1 MSKTS
6 KAIIFAASVI
16 LIIGLTIFY
25 MIYSSSTRAVPDGV
39 IGNTAGNLNNDG
51 LFCESDGMVYFSNPY
66 DDGALYSM
74 KPDGSDLKKLS
85 DLGAKWINAGGNY
98 IFFYGTHSKTQ
109 TGLGSVITKPAM
121 YRVKK
126 EDGGSLTALTKDV
139 SQDMI
144 LYGNKIYYQHYTE
157 KNGTTFAVVDLKS
170 KESTELLDFMINP
183 SNLYQGQI
191 YYNGMYDDH
200 FLYSYDIVTGA
211 VNTIWEGDI
220 WNPIYDGNY
229 VYYMDVL
236 NNYRLCRYSIPN
248 NTIEILTED
257 RVDFF
262 NLYGDYIYYQKN
274 SKKEPA
280 LKRMRADGSEEEIV
294 ASGNYS
300 NVNITS
306 TYTYFTAFGTD
317 YPLYFTPTFGA
328 INVTEFT
335 KARDAIVL
343 K

>member
-6 KAIIFAASVI
+6 KTIIFVAAVI
-16 LIIGLTIFY
+16 LLVGGLITY
-25 MIYSSSTRAVPDGV
+25 LVYSSKAKQVPDGV

-74 KPDGSDLKKLS
+74 KPNGTELKKISDLS
-85 DLGAKWINAGGNY
+85 AKFINVGGNY
-98 IFFYGTHSKTQ
+98 IFFYGTHSKRQ
-109 TGLGSVITKPAM
+109 TGIGSVVTKPAM

-126 EDGGSLTALTKDV
+126 EDGSALTALTKDV
-139 SQDMI
+139 SQDMV

-157 KNGTTFAVVDLKS
+157 RTGTTFAVVDLKS
-170 KESTELLDFMINP
+170 KKSTELLDYMINP
-183 SNLYQGQI
+183 SCLYQGRI

-200 FLYSYDIVTGA
+200 FLYCYDTVTNA
-211 VNTIWEGDI
+211 VTPIWEGDI

-236 NNYRLCRYSIPN
+236 NNYRLCRYSITN
-248 NTIEILTED
+248 NTIEILTDD
-257 RVDFF
+257 RLDYF

-280 LKRMRADGSEEEIV
+280 LKRIRTDGSNEEIV
-294 ASGNYS
+294 ATGNYS
-300 NVNITS
+300 HVNITS
-306 TYTYFTAFGTD
+306 EYVYFTEFGTE
-317 YPLYFTPTFGA
+317 YPLYKTPTFGNV
-328 INVTEFT
+328 NVTEFVE
-335 KARDAIVL
+335 ARNAIVL